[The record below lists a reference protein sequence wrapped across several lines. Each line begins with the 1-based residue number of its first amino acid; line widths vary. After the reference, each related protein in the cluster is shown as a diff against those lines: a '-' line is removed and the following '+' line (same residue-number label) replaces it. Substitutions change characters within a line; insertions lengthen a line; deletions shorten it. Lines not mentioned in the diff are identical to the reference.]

1 MAAWFPAWPLAPR
14 QALAAP
20 TRQGTPGVQ
29 ATSPTLYLV
38 PQDATVV
45 VLHTHVAT
53 FQLQP
58 LADGRTSLGVEL
70 LFRLKN
76 PSQETV
82 NLVARLDGRSGPL
95 APEQAAAFPD
105 LSASVDG
112 QALSFQPLVVQGNQA
127 LGLSL
132 SLAAEAQRTV
142 RLRYTVT
149 GLAGPL
155 AGLRYDPAPLRGWS
169 GTPSV
174 RVTVQIPPAIP
185 PESWLGIAPD
195 GWRYGLEAPAEMTA
209 IQWLFDNGLP
219 RQPFHF
225 QFVAP
230 STWGQLQAARQA
242 AVSGAPPDAFRQLG
256 DLYRQ
261 LYAAADVATQGS
273 LRARFYAL
281 ALAAYTDGLTEHER
295 QGLPPAAATE
305 LHLRLADLY
314 RNRAADVGGNA
325 ALPYARLLVEQ
336 AAAALEGLPA
346 DDRRRAE
353 VMRWQ
358 TEGLYLLLSDARQR
372 REWPQALQ
380 LIEEIARLSPTAA
393 EQETLAEMRRTVRV
407 QQALDLLEQ
416 GQRDAA
422 MALAA
427 EELSDLQLQP
437 PPQFQPLFARWQV
450 TVTTGLAGTTLK
462 LTGEPSPGREADA
475 RAALE
480 GLLQQWSTAL
490 TQDGRAGYDINLAA
504 TPPQATTPTSLTL
517 TITYPDTASGVPLA
531 RALPATADWALLREL
546 LLQIRPETTRRSH
559 LLWQQVSLRQPL
571 DLRRAGDQW
580 AMMATDLERQAAQFE
595 AQAAPDVWEDVA
607 RLETALQ
614 AHVQAANYRV
624 AAQAWRDLL
633 QESWVLVELQA
644 GSSLLGTS
652 GQGRSWLVTATTP
665 SQMLTFDGQMVNPGR
680 AALSA
685 TAGFFGLF
693 LLAGML
699 WRLL

>member
-1 MAAWFPAWPLAPR
+1 M
-14 QALAAP
+14 
-20 TRQGTPGVQ
+20 
-29 ATSPTLYLV
+29 
-38 PQDATVV
+38 

-281 ALAAYTDGLTEHER
+281 ALAAYTGGLTEPHR
-295 QGLPPAAATE
+295 QGLPPPAATGF
-305 LHLRLADLY
+305 HLRPPDLY
-314 RNRAADVGGNA
+314 RPR
-325 ALPYARLLVEQ
+325 
-336 AAAALEGLPA
+336 
-346 DDRRRAE
+346 
-353 VMRWQ
+353 
-358 TEGLYLLLSDARQR
+358 
-372 REWPQALQ
+372 
-380 LIEEIARLSPTAA
+380 
-393 EQETLAEMRRTVRV
+393 
-407 QQALDLLEQ
+407 
-416 GQRDAA
+416 
-422 MALAA
+422 
-427 EELSDLQLQP
+427 
-437 PPQFQPLFARWQV
+437 
-450 TVTTGLAGTTLK
+450 
-462 LTGEPSPGREADA
+462 
-475 RAALE
+475 
-480 GLLQQWSTAL
+480 
-490 TQDGRAGYDINLAA
+490 
-504 TPPQATTPTSLTL
+504 
-517 TITYPDTASGVPLA
+517 
-531 RALPATADWALLREL
+531 
-546 LLQIRPETTRRSH
+546 
-559 LLWQQVSLRQPL
+559 
-571 DLRRAGDQW
+571 
-580 AMMATDLERQAAQFE
+580 
-595 AQAAPDVWEDVA
+595 
-607 RLETALQ
+607 
-614 AHVQAANYRV
+614 
-624 AAQAWRDLL
+624 
-633 QESWVLVELQA
+633 
-644 GSSLLGTS
+644 
-652 GQGRSWLVTATTP
+652 
-665 SQMLTFDGQMVNPGR
+665 
-680 AALSA
+680 
-685 TAGFFGLF
+685 
-693 LLAGML
+693 
-699 WRLL
+699 